1 MMIRNLRL
9 LVISAAGTSLLA
21 AAGARADATSETTQR
36 NVNQQERI
44 EQGLKSGQL
53 NTKEA
58 GKLER
63 DESRINRMESS
74 ALKDGSMSPAEAAR
88 INKAE
93 NKASKDI
100 YQEKHDAQTGNPNS
114 ASSKRMQA
122 DVQRNAN
129 QQARIEAGEKSGQ
142 LTGREASRLEGQQ
155 ARIDRREARAARN
168 GRVGAAEQAGIQRS
182 ENRASRNIHRKKH
195 NARTAG

>member
-21 AAGARADATSETTQR
+21 AAGVRADATSETTQR

-100 YQEKHDAQTGNPNS
+100 YQESMTRRQATRVPPRRS
-114 ASSKRMQA
+114 ACRPTCSATPTSRP
-122 DVQRNAN
+122 
-129 QQARIEAGEKSGQ
+129 
-142 LTGREASRLEGQQ
+142 ASRP
-155 ARIDRREARAARN
+155 AR
-168 GRVGAAEQAGIQRS
+168 S
-182 ENRASRNIHRKKH
+182 PAS
-195 NARTAG
+195 